1 MHSSSST
8 GISRTRKVAC
18 SQVDLIAQ
26 LGEHCTGI
34 AEFMGSNPFQA
45 WKRFYVCSSQV
56 DNDLHYLRKDFGRF
70 QFRTKVFE
78 IFCKQCIASLFKER
92 MTGYKSRPSR
102 ENLRITYRVKAAK
115 PREALFSRFRRFV
128 RLCSKLLK
136 NCLKPPS
143 CAGYILLSL
152 YFLYI
157 IKTFCFPSWFRH
169 FLSS

>member
-1 MHSSSST
+1 MINQIFISFSAVQIYDLSYIHLHSSSST
-8 GISRTRKVAC
+8 GISRTHKVAS
-18 SQVDLIAQ
+18 SQIGLIAQ
-26 LGEHCTGI
+26 LVEYCTGI

-78 IFCKQCIASLFKER
+78 TFCKQCIASLFKER

-115 PREALFSRFRRFV
+115 PR
-128 RLCSKLLK
+128 
-136 NCLKPPS
+136 
-143 CAGYILLSL
+143 
-152 YFLYI
+152 
-157 IKTFCFPSWFRH
+157 
-169 FLSS
+169 